1 MSDSGRTWIV
11 EHLDDT
17 VDLEFAALPKDIQA
31 KVLHLAVLIEEV
43 GLPALREPY
52 VKHVEG
58 KLWELRVKAKSG
70 LGRGLYCT
78 VAGKRIIVLRYFK
91 KASAKTPS
99 GEIAVARQRM
109 LNIFPQT

>member
-1 MSDSGRTWIV
+1 MSDSGRTWII

-17 VDLEFAALPKDIQA
+17 VDQEFAALPKDIQA
-31 KVLHLAVLIEEV
+31 KFLHLAALIEEV
-43 GLPALREPY
+43 GLPTLREPY

-78 VAGKRIIVLRYFK
+78 IAGKRIIVFRYFK
-91 KASAKTPS
+91 KTSTKIPS
-99 GEIAVARQRM
+99 REIAVALQRM